1 MRLPLVFLL
10 LAMSGAAAAAFAPTP
25 LACGKVLSL
34 AVPAAGVTLELV
46 STAPGP
52 SWLGVRELGQDLE
65 VDTSAAVQAAAPL
78 PPRLGRWWLQLQPGE
93 AVRLRRA
100 RPSPAAGTMRL
111 QLDCDAAVDPAR
123 DWLLRATPFLQRTRK
138 ALPVGSDPAPL
149 VADLQA
155 LEASAPDAY
164 SRALAR
170 HAVAQAWLMN
180 GRSSAAS
187 AAFEQAEARWRAA
200 GEPQQALAARVGRVE
215 DLQRAGQF
223 EEVLRNVAT
232 SSRDADASAYFAI
245 RLDNARCLALVSLER
260 NQQARECYQRNLA
273 RLQQLGELGESLGVR
288 QSLASVEQMLGHG
301 ERAAAILADALTVA
315 ARVDARF
322 VSGRIHLQLAS
333 LAAGNGH
340 AGTALRELGAAL
352 AVFESDLSGEALLR
366 WQANTLILLARSYT
380 ELGAH
385 DEAYLAI
392 ADALV
397 RLSARDARERVA
409 FALETLA
416 QIDRARHRDTL
427 ALRWLGEAAR
437 LYASLGERG
446 KAAAAQLDA
455 LGLRAEHDP
464 IDPAAM
470 ARLRDELPQHAPALD
485 LLGVAVALE
494 QGDSAV
500 AGQLLAKLR
509 RDPLSFAQ
517 RLQLA
522 QLHSR
527 AARRKGDDAGADAAL
542 RQALDWVD
550 MLAQS
555 TASGAFAQ
563 LLQASAWPLRNS
575 AWQAVLA
582 DVRDTDAAAR
592 AWRWLPLA
600 TRRAHAP
607 AASSASARLQA
618 FDRAL
623 AAQLLPALAT
633 SGASTTSHALLETLA
648 AAPSGQAA
656 YRPTTLPELAAFQ
669 RALPPDVAV
678 MAWLDGGDRSAVLW
692 ITHERAWLAPAAPPH
707 DLRGAI
713 AGLRASLHSL
723 AVPGTQVDAAAA
735 RVGAALW
742 RAGAPPV
749 PPAQLIVIA
758 DKTLAAV
765 PWPLLPWPGR
775 EQPLLTTT
783 TTRVANLVD
792 RDVAGPP
799 SLQVR
804 TLIAAPATDSGL
816 PALQVAKAEPALIRT
831 AAGATASL
839 SIDHATRASVLAA
852 LADPAAIVHVA
863 AHGMTSAGRLGYA
876 GLWLAADGD
885 GHAEF
890 LSWLDVIEQRTRA
903 RLVVLNACQLGADT
917 DAIANGNSSFAQA
930 LVLSGAREVVAALW
944 PVSDSA
950 SGVWV
955 PAFYAALAA
964 DPDRDGARA
973 LRAAQLRLRDSRAF
987 RHPYYWASLAAY
999 ARLPMQAAP

>member
-1 MRLPLVFLL
+1 MNDATRNEPVG
-10 LAMSGAAAAAFAPTP
+10 ARVAEAAAADST
-25 LACGKVLSL
+25 
-34 AVPAAGVTLELV
+34 PAAVV
-46 STAPGP
+46 ADASTFI
-52 SWLGVRELGQDLE
+52 E
-65 VDTSAAVQAAAPL
+65 
-78 PPRLGRWWLQLQPGE
+78 
-93 AVRLRRA
+93 
-100 RPSPAAGTMRL
+100 
-111 QLDCDAAVDPAR
+111 
-123 DWLLRATPFLQRTRK
+123 
-138 ALPVGSDPAPL
+138 ALP
-149 VADLQA
+149 
-155 LEASAPDAY
+155 
-164 SRALAR
+164 
-170 HAVAQAWLMN
+170 
-180 GRSSAAS
+180 AAS
-187 AAFEQAEARWRAA
+187 AEAPQRYLVRVIRAGTSLNGVNYPRA
-200 GEPQQALAARVGRVE
+200 VLREAVPLFNGARVFVKN
-215 DLQRAGQF
+215 DKAHIAG
-223 EEVLRNVAT
+223 
-232 SSRDADASAYFAI
+232 DPASKDF
-245 RLDNARCLALVSLER
+245 RALV
-260 NQQARECYQRNLA
+260 
-273 RLQQLGELGESLGVR
+273 G
-288 QSLASVEQMLGHG
+288 
-301 ERAAAILADALTVA
+301 ALSN
-315 ARVDARF
+315 ARF
-322 VSGRIHLQLAS
+322 VE
-333 LAAGNGH
+333 AGVGEIQ
-340 AGTALRELGAAL
+340 AELDVLETADVAPKLRE
-352 AVFESDLSGEALLR
+352 AVARHMSDLFGLSVDAV
-366 WQANTLILLARSYT
+366 
-380 ELGAH
+380 GA
-385 DEAYLAI
+385 
-392 ADALV
+392 
-397 RLSARDARERVA
+397 S
-409 FALETLA
+409 
-416 QIDRARHRDTL
+416 
-427 ALRWLGEAAR
+427 
-437 LYASLGERG
+437 
-446 KAAAAQLDA
+446 
-455 LGLRAEHDP
+455 
-464 IDPAAM
+464 
-470 ARLRDELPQHAPALD
+470 
-485 LLGVAVALE
+485 
-494 QGDSAV
+494 
-500 AGQLLAKLR
+500 
-509 RDPLSFAQ
+509 
-517 RLQLA
+517 
-522 QLHSR
+522 
-527 AARRKGDDAGADAAL
+527 RRKGDDAGADAAL

-607 AASSASARLQA
+607 AASGASARLQA

-742 RAGAPPV
+742 PTGAPPV
-749 PPAQLIVIA
+749 PPAQLIVVA

-831 AAGATASL
+831 AVGATASL